1 MKWVSLHHH
10 STYSFMDGFGTPEQH
25 VDRAAELGMPAL
37 FLTEHGNVSS
47 HVRHEKA
54 ANKAGIKAGFGC
66 ELYTG
71 AVDEESRS
79 KFKWHL
85 TVLAE
90 NAEGYRNLMR
100 LVTMGWSEGF
110 YYEPTVSGEMLAE
123 HSEGLIVLS
132 GCSGSKFACD
142 LLGGKGVDPHAAD
155 IRTAQRTAEKFQRLL
170 GDRFYLEAQAFPELE
185 RSRTINAAQVEISKR
200 TGIPIVATGDV
211 HYTRPEEGKM
221 QAILHAAGRG
231 NKSVEWQ
238 LQSWG
243 YDVPLAPLDD
253 AKVLQRMMGA
263 GMPNKAWA
271 ERAIAMTQEVAGRCN
286 VVLPK
291 AEPLSYPTPDGMT
304 SRDLV
309 WKWLRAGWKF
319 RWENNTSMR
328 QHKWEYVERMKYEME
343 LIESKDFIDYFLM
356 LSDAVRWA
364 KDRGIPVG
372 PARGSAAASLVCY
385 LLRITEID
393 PIPFPNMLFERFIDI
408 NRTDLPDVDLDFDD
422 ERREE
427 LRQYCIDKY
436 GEECVGNVGTYTR
449 YRGKTSLDDV
459 ARVNRIPGWEVQDV
473 KDLLVTRSG
482 GDSRFDA
489 SVEDT
494 IDMFP
499 AAKAVFDK
507 YPELYD
513 AVALEGN
520 VKGMGIHAAGLVISS
535 QPLTDIAALYVRKSK
550 GRELQVL
557 SVDKYDAEYLN
568 LLKADF
574 LGLST
579 MGMIRIAIEL
589 VGMSLN
595 DLYNLPLDDVP
606 TIQAFHQND
615 VNGIFQFG
623 GGTTKIVNA
632 DVRPDNFL
640 ELCDINALARP
651 GPLHSGSTADYI
663 DVKHGRK
670 KAEHLHPI
678 VDKITTWTQ
687 FQIIYQEQILQI
699 LREMGGLP
707 WAHIQEIRKIISLK
721 KGEGA
726 FAQKLDM
733 FLDGAKERHGIEH
746 DLAMTVW
753 RKLVTAGQYAFNASH
768 CVSYSLLAYWTMWLK
783 VHHPYEFYTGCLR
796 KYRDETMPLLKDA
809 KKHDVEFRPPDVS
822 RSDVDWSLRRMRDGS
837 RQILAGFQQVRGIGG
852 SLGATIVE
860 DRAKFG
866 AFRDWDAL
874 LRVKGIGPSKMAEMR
889 RFTDDDDPFGV
900 NRLTEVLEKIRAQID
915 SRALPLPQP
924 THTSDSIPTDADK
937 LEVTWVGVPFD
948 RVPQDYIE
956 DERARTGEDWEEVKK
971 RIKDPHLSKK
981 MVLKCV
987 DDGDTVVYLRF
998 DRWRFPKF
1006 EEALWGIN
1014 LNKDIVVA
1022 TGIKRK
1028 GFGTG
1033 IQVRK
1038 LWILDPDN

>member
-10 STYSFMDGFGTPEQH
+10 TTYSFLDGFGTPEQH
-25 VDRAAELGMPAL
+25 VDRAVELGMDAL
-37 FLTEHGNVSS
+37 TLTEHGNVSS

-54 ANKAGIKAGFGC
+54 CLAAGIKPNFGV

-71 AVDEESRS
+71 DTDEATRS

-85 TVLAE
+85 TVVAKD
-90 NAEGYRNLMR
+90 AEGYRNLMR
-100 LVTMGWSEGF
+100 LVSLGWSAGF
-110 YYEPTVSGEMLAE
+110 YYEPTVSGQMLAD
-123 HSEGLIVLS
+123 HREGLIVLS

-142 LLGGKGVDPHAAD
+142 LLGGKGVPAHEANLDAA
-155 IRTAQRTAEKFQRLL
+155 TATARRFRDLL
-170 GDRFYLEAQAFPELE
+170 GDNFYLESQAFPELD
-185 RSRTINAAQVEISKR
+185 RSKQINAAQVEISRK
-200 TGIPIVATGDV
+200 TGIPIVATGDI
-211 HYTRPEEGKM
+211 HYTKPSEGKM

-231 NKSVEWQ
+231 NNSVEKQ

-243 YDVPLAPLDD
+243 YDVPLAPMDD
-253 AKVLQRMMGA
+253 KTIIDRMTRA
-263 GMPNKAWA
+263 GMPNKSWA
-271 ERAIAMTQEVAGRCN
+271 ERTVEVAAEISGRCN
-286 VVLPK
+286 VTLPK
-291 AEPLSYPTPDGMT
+291 AEPLRYPTPDGT
-304 SRDLV
+304 SSRDLI
-309 WKWLRAGWKF
+309 WKWLRTGWKF
-319 RWENNTSMR
+319 RWEHNISMR
-328 QHKWEYVERMKYEME
+328 QKKWEYVERLKYEME
-343 LIESKDFIDYFLM
+343 MIESKNYLDYFLM

-372 PARGSAAASLVCY
+372 PARGSAAASLACY

-393 PIPFPNMLFERFIDI
+393 PIPFPNMLFERFIDV

-422 ERREE
+422 DRREE
-427 LRQYCIDKY
+427 LREYCVDKY

-449 YRGKTSLDDV
+449 YRGKNALVDV
-459 ARVNRIPGWEVQDV
+459 SRVFRIPEWEVQEV

-482 GDSRFDA
+482 GDSRFD
-489 SVEDT
+489 SSIEDT
-494 IDMFP
+494 IAVFP
-499 AAKAVFDK
+499 VAKAVFEK
-507 YPELYD
+507 YPDLYN
-513 AVALEGN
+513 ALALEGN
-520 VKGMGIHAAGLVISS
+520 IRGMGVHSAGLIIAS
-535 QPLTDIAALYVRKSK
+535 QPLTDVAALYTKKSK
-550 GRELQVL
+550 DREIAVL

-574 LGLST
+574 LGLTT
-579 MGMIRIAIEL
+579 MGMIRIALEL
-589 VGMSLN
+589 VGMGLN
-595 DLYNLPLDDVP
+595 DLYNLPLDDIP

-615 VNGIFQFG
+615 VTGIFQFG

-632 DVRPDNFL
+632 DVKPDNFL

-678 VDKITTWTQ
+678 VDKITTWTKY
-687 FQIIYQEQILQI
+687 QIIYQEQILQI

-707 WAHIQEIRKIISLK
+707 WTHIQEIRKIISLK

-733 FLDGAKERHGIEH
+733 FLDGAKDRHGIKRE
-746 DLAMTVW
+746 LALQIW

-768 CVSYSLLAYWTMWLK
+768 CVSYSMLAYWTMWLK
-783 VHHPYEFYTGCLR
+783 VYYPYEFYTACLR

-809 KKHDVEFRPPDVS
+809 KKHDVEFRPPS
-822 RSDVDWSLRRMRDGS
+822 LNRSDVDWTLRKLKDGE
-837 RQILAGFQQVRGIGG
+837 RQILAGFMQTRGIGTKLG
-852 SLGATIVE
+852 SVVVA
-860 DRAKFG
+860 DRAKNGKFKS
-866 AFRDWDAL
+866 WDSL
-874 LRVKGIGPSKMAEMR
+874 IRVKGIGPAKMVDIKKFGE
-889 RFTDDDDPFGV
+889 DPDPFGV
-900 NRLTEVLEKIRAQID
+900 ERLTKVLEVVRAEIA
-915 SRALPLPQP
+915 SGVLPLPQP
-924 THTSDSIPTDADK
+924 THTSDTIPTDADK
-937 LEVTWVGVPFD
+937 LEVVWIGVPFD

-1006 EEALWGIN
+1006 EEALWGVN
-1014 LNKDIVVA
+1014 MNKDIVVA
-1022 TGIKRK
+1022 RGIKRK

-1033 IQVRK
+1033 IQVRN
-1038 LWILDPDN
+1038 LWVIDPDN

>member
-25 VDRAAELGMPAL
+25 VARAVELGMPAL
-37 FLTEHGNVSS
+37 ALTEHGNVSS
-47 HVRHEKA
+47 HVKLEKA
-54 ANKAGIKAGFGC
+54 ATEAGIRPIYGV

-71 AVDEESRS
+71 AVEEDKRG

-90 NAEGYRNLMR
+90 NEAGYRNLMR
-100 LVTMGWSEGF
+100 LVTLGWSEGF
-110 YYEPTVSGEMLAE
+110 YYEPTVSGEMLAD
-123 HSEGLIVLS
+123 HADGLIVLS

-142 LLGGKGVDPHAAD
+142 LLGGKGAEPHSAD
-155 IRTAQRTAEKFQRLL
+155 IAAATRTALKFRQLL

-185 RSRTINAAQVEISKR
+185 RARAINAATVSISRR
-200 TGIPIVATGDV
+200 TGIPVVATGDV

-231 NKSVEWQ
+231 NNSVEKQ

-243 YDVPLAPLDD
+243 YDVPLAPLSDD
-253 AKVLQRMMGA
+253 KVLKRMMGA
-263 GMPNKAWA
+263 GMPNKRWA
-271 ERAIAMTQEVAGRCN
+271 EATMRTAVEIAERCD
-286 VVLPK
+286 VTLPK
-291 AEPLSYPTPDGMT
+291 AEPLRYPTPDGT
-304 SRDLV
+304 DSKSLI

-319 RWENNTSMR
+319 RWANNANMR
-328 QHKWEYVERMKYEME
+328 ARKWEYVERMKYEME
-343 LIESKDFIDYFLM
+343 LIESKDYIDYFLM

-422 ERREE
+422 ERRDE
-427 LRQYCIDKY
+427 LREYCVEKY
-436 GEECVGNVGTYTR
+436 GEDCVGNVGTYTR
-449 YRGKTSLDDV
+449 YRGKNSMDDV
-459 ARVNRIPGWEVQDV
+459 ARVNRIPGWEVQEV
-473 KDLLVTRSG
+473 KDLLIERSG

-489 SVEDT
+489 SLEDT
-494 IDMFP
+494 VEMFP
-499 AAKAVFDK
+499 IAKAVFEK
-507 YPELYD
+507 YPALYD
-513 AVALEGN
+513 AMKLEGN
-520 VKGMGIHAAGLVISS
+520 LKGMGVHAAGLIIAS
-535 QPLTDIAALYVRKSK
+535 QPLTDVVALYMRKSR
-550 GRELQVL
+550 GRQIQVL

-579 MGMIRIAIEL
+579 MGMISHALRMLKMDLNEL
-589 VGMSLN
+589 
-595 DLYNLPLDDVP
+595 YTLPLDDVP
-606 TIQAFHQND
+606 TIDAFHRND
-615 VNGIFQFG
+615 VTGVFQFG

-632 DVRPDNFL
+632 DVKPDNFL

-663 DVKHGRK
+663 DVKHKRK

-678 VDKITTWTQ
+678 VDNITTWTKY
-687 FQIIYQEQILQI
+687 QIIYQEQILQI

-733 FLDGAKERHGIEH
+733 FLDGAEERHGIDRE
-746 DLAMTVW
+746 LAMRVW

-783 VHHPYEFYTGCLR
+783 VHHPHEFYTACLR

-809 KKHDVEFRPPDVS
+809 KKHNVAFRPPHVNQS
-822 RSDVDWSLRRMRDGS
+822 IVDWKLVRPKDGEPYA
-837 RQILAGFQQVRGIGG
+837 LAGFQQVRGIGDKMG
-852 SLGATIVE
+852 TTIVA
-860 DRAKFG
+860 DRKRNGKF
-866 AFRDWDAL
+866 RSWDDL
-874 LRVKGIGPSKMAEMR
+874 IRVKGIGPAKMDDIR
-889 RFTDDDDPFGV
+889 RFANDPDPFGV
-900 NRLTEVLEKIRAQID
+900 ERLTVVLEEVRGQIA
-915 SRALPLPQP
+915 RGELPLPAP
-924 THTSDSIPTDADK
+924 THTSDTIPTDADR
-937 LEVTWVGVPFD
+937 LEVVWVGVPFD
-948 RVPQDYIE
+948 RIPQDYIE
-956 DERARTGEDWEEVKK
+956 DERARTGEDWEEVRK

-1006 EEALWGIN
+1006 EDALWGTN

-1022 TGIKRK
+1022 RGIKRR

-1033 IQVRK
+1033 IQVRNMWV
-1038 LWILDPDN
+1038 LSTDD

>member
-1 MKWVSLHHH
+1 
-10 STYSFMDGFGTPEQH
+10 
-25 VDRAAELGMPAL
+25 
-37 FLTEHGNVSS
+37 
-47 HVRHEKA
+47 VRHQR
-54 ANKAGIKAGFGC
+54 
-66 ELYTG
+66 TG
-71 AVDEESRS
+71 A
-79 KFKWHL
+79 
-85 TVLAE
+85 T
-90 NAEGYRNLMR
+90 
-100 LVTMGWSEGF
+100 
-110 YYEPTVSGEMLAE
+110 
-123 HSEGLIVLS
+123 
-132 GCSGSKFACD
+132 
-142 LLGGKGVDPHAAD
+142 
-155 IRTAQRTAEKFQRLL
+155 
-170 GDRFYLEAQAFPELE
+170 
-185 RSRTINAAQVEISKR
+185 
-200 TGIPIVATGDV
+200 
-211 HYTRPEEGKM
+211 
-221 QAILHAAGRG
+221 
-231 NKSVEWQ
+231 
-238 LQSWG
+238 
-243 YDVPLAPLDD
+243 
-253 AKVLQRMMGA
+253 
-263 GMPNKAWA
+263 
-271 ERAIAMTQEVAGRCN
+271 
-286 VVLPK
+286 
-291 AEPLSYPTPDGMT
+291 
-304 SRDLV
+304 
-309 WKWLRAGWKF
+309 
-319 RWENNTSMR
+319 
-328 QHKWEYVERMKYEME
+328 
-343 LIESKDFIDYFLM
+343 
-356 LSDAVRWA
+356 
-364 KDRGIPVG
+364 G
-372 PARGSAAASLVCY
+372 PATQR
-385 LLRITEID
+385 
-393 PIPFPNMLFERFIDI
+393 
-408 NRTDLPDVDLDFDD
+408 
-422 ERREE
+422 
-427 LRQYCIDKY
+427 
-436 GEECVGNVGTYTR
+436 
-449 YRGKTSLDDV
+449 
-459 ARVNRIPGWEVQDV
+459 
-473 KDLLVTRSG
+473 
-482 GDSRFDA
+482 
-489 SVEDT
+489 
-494 IDMFP
+494 
-499 AAKAVFDK
+499 
-507 YPELYD
+507 
-513 AVALEGN
+513 
-520 VKGMGIHAAGLVISS
+520 
-535 QPLTDIAALYVRKSK
+535 
-550 GRELQVL
+550 
-557 SVDKYDAEYLN
+557 
-568 LLKADF
+568 
-574 LGLST
+574 
-579 MGMIRIAIEL
+579 
-589 VGMSLN
+589 
-595 DLYNLPLDDVP
+595 
-606 TIQAFHQND
+606 
-615 VNGIFQFG
+615 
-623 GGTTKIVNA
+623 
-632 DVRPDNFL
+632 
-640 ELCDINALARP
+640 
-651 GPLHSGSTADYI
+651 STADYI